1 MLLIDFASLGYSGH
15 GRLKEK
21 AVAV

>member
-21 AVAV
+21 AVTV